1 MAATDLTAFFD
12 VRRRTADL
20 VGARQRRAA
29 PLSKKGRDNAMTRTL
44 TAVMSL
50 VLGGLLFA
58 GTGCEDQK
66 CKEDLQ
72 AATSAGEKAQKD
84 LTTKQ
89 NELNAAKG
97 ALASTQAEL
106 AKVKKELEEAKA
118 AAAKAAE
125 PAPAPAPAKKGKK

>member
-1 MAATDLTAFFD
+1 
-12 VRRRTADL
+12 
-20 VGARQRRAA
+20 
-29 PLSKKGRDNAMTRTL
+29 MTRTL

-50 VLGGLLFA
+50 VLGGMLLA
-58 GTGCEDQK
+58 GAGCEDQK

-97 ALASTQAEL
+97 ALSSTQTEL
-106 AKVKKELEEAKA
+106 AKVKKELEDAKA
-118 AAAKAAE
+118 AAAKGAE

>member
-1 MAATDLTAFFD
+1 
-12 VRRRTADL
+12 
-20 VGARQRRAA
+20 
-29 PLSKKGRDNAMTRTL
+29 MTRTL

-50 VLGGLLFA
+50 VLGGTLLF

-72 AATSAGEKAQKD
+72 AATTASEKAQKD
-84 LTTKQ
+84 LTAKQ
-89 NELNAAKG
+89 NELNASKS

-106 AKVKKELEEAKA
+106 AKVKKELEDAKA
-118 AAAKAAE
+118 AAAKPAE